1 MKSILL
7 SIVAVAL
14 FTACSGKKYYE
25 PEETSSNIELNKK
38 SMSSSIKSM
47 NRVGAT
53 LKDNEVIDFC
63 IERGLPKV
71 PMLYEGPYSKEIAY
85 QYTKGP
91 STYGKQEI
99 REGIV
104 IRDPNETS
112 CFIGKKVIKYISE
125 DYLDLDNTDFH

>member
-7 SIVAVAL
+7 SIVAIAL

-53 LKDNEVIDFC
+53 LEDNEVITKQGISSFK
-63 IERGLPKV
+63 LPDGFEF
-71 PMLYEGPYSKEIAY
+71 LNFTDDG
-85 QYTKGP
+85 
-91 STYGKQEI
+91 
-99 REGIV
+99 
-104 IRDPNETS
+104 
-112 CFIGKKVIKYISE
+112 KVIATNYVDKILIGERERTVKARNS
-125 DYLDLDNTDFH
+125 LFRNNFIIF

>member
-7 SIVAVAL
+7 SIVAIAL

-53 LKDNEVIDFC
+53 LEDKRVITNKEFLALNFQKDLSF
-63 IERGLPKV
+63 
-71 PMLYEGPYSKEIAY
+71 
-85 QYTKGP
+85 
-91 STYGKQEI
+91 
-99 REGIV
+99 
-104 IRDPNETS
+104 
-112 CFIGKKVIKYISE
+112 
-125 DYLDLDNTDFH
+125 